1 MEPPAGGKHSLIGA
15 KDERGYVELR
25 EAVRSRPNVEAT
37 SSGERE
43 LGDGATMSY
52 VDSMIMA
59 LVEAAKGQE
68 GKEAGRARA
77 HANAWGLAKEPR
89 LEARLRGARGEGLP
103 QGLRIQINHQLRELG
118 GLMRQVELQNI

>member
-1 MEPPAGGKHSLIGA
+1 VEPPAGGKHSLIGA

-68 GKEAGRARA
+68 GKEAACTGTCQCMGTCEGAAVGSQAKRSQRGRAA
-77 HANAWGLAKEPR
+77 AGTSHSDQSSAK
-89 LEARLRGARGEGLP
+89 RLRWAG
-103 QGLRIQINHQLRELG
+103 
-118 GLMRQVELQNI
+118 